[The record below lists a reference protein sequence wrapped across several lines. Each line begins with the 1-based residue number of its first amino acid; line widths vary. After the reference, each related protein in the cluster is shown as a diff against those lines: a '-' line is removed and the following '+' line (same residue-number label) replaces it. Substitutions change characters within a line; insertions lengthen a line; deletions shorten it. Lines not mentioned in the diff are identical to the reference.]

1 MSLLI
6 AILLAVFVL
15 PPPWGIVAVA
25 VAGVFEVG
33 ESVLLLRWSRR
44 RRATVG
50 AEALIGKAGVATT
63 DLWPE
68 GQVKVDGELW
78 RARCDG
84 GADAGTRV
92 VVTGLEGLI
101 LSVVPEQPL

>member
-15 PPPWGIVAVA
+15 PSPWGIVAVA
-25 VAGVFEVG
+25 VAGVLEAG

-50 AEALIGKAGVATT
+50 AETLIGKAGVATT

-78 RARCDG
+78 QARCDG

-92 VVTGLEGLI
+92 VVTGLEGLT
-101 LSVVPEQPL
+101 LSVVPEQPS